1 MIGIVEFDD
10 RNIIGRAL
18 ECVATCNRVDD
29 RSCAE
34 ARIISPERSVL
45 AASDDGMRFASDRE
59 RIRKGLKMNA
69 VQIGKPPSLT
79 EDGGLMRTHG
89 SPRGDEY
96 VTAAE
101 ATNDAT
107 TEAEDDMARRLSQL
121 SHETE
126 GLLSRL
132 VRLRQNL
139 VDIRD
144 AMHDDPQAQSALAEA
159 NEQLVLAALHA
170 ESVAET
176 AVSELGELAR
186 LGQRDPMTNLPNRLL
201 MLDRLE
207 NAIAVAR
214 RRETRI
220 AVLFIDLDNFKHIN
234 DTLGHA
240 AGDQAL
246 KLAARRLQSAVRDS
260 DTVSRHGGE
269 EFLVLLPDISQAA
282 DVALIAQK
290 LLDALAAPG
299 RAGDQRLH
307 LSASI
312 GITIYP
318 EDAEDAH
325 TLISRADAAMYRS
338 KRRGPG
344 GYEFYAQK
352 LSMTRRASGQA

>member
-1 MIGIVEFDD
+1 MKDSRLFKRIERPEFPQASV
-10 RNIIGRAL
+10 AL
-18 ECVATCNRVDD
+18 RRGERGNDGESA
-29 RSCAE
+29 
-34 ARIISPERSVL
+34 AR
-45 AASDDGMRFASDRE
+45 
-59 RIRKGLKMNA
+59 K
-69 VQIGKPPSLT
+69 
-79 EDGGLMRTHG
+79 
-89 SPRGDEY
+89 
-96 VTAAE
+96 
-101 ATNDAT
+101 
-107 TEAEDDMARRLSQL
+107 LSQL
-121 SHETE
+121 SQETD
-126 GLLSRL
+126 GLLTRL

-139 VDIRD
+139 VEIRQ
-144 AMHDDPQAQSALAEA
+144 AMDGAKAQSALAET

-176 AVSELGELAR
+176 AVCELGELAR

-207 NAIAVAR
+207 SAIAAAR

-220 AVLFIDLDNFKHIN
+220 AVLFIDLDHFKRIN

-240 AGDQAL
+240 IGDEAL

-282 DVALIAQK
+282 DAVSIAQK
-290 LLDALAAPG
+290 LLAALAAPARVG
-299 RAGDQRLH
+299 EHRLH
-307 LSASI
+307 LSASV

-318 EDAEDAH
+318 EDAEDAQ

-344 GYEFYAQK
+344 GFEFYAQK
-352 LSMTRRASGQA
+352 LSITRRSHGALGQV

>member
-1 MIGIVEFDD
+1 
-10 RNIIGRAL
+10 
-18 ECVATCNRVDD
+18 
-29 RSCAE
+29 
-34 ARIISPERSVL
+34 
-45 AASDDGMRFASDRE
+45 
-59 RIRKGLKMNA
+59 MNA
-69 VQIGKPPSLT
+69 VHIGKPPSSAG
-79 EDGGLMRTHG
+79 DGGLMRPPG
-89 SPRGDEY
+89 SSRCDEHA
-96 VTAAE
+96 TAAI
-101 ATNDAT
+101 ANDAEVP
-107 TEAEDDMARRLSQL
+107 EAADGTARRLSQL

-132 VRLRQNL
+132 VLLRQNL
-139 VDIRD
+139 VKIRH
-144 AMHDDPQAQSALAEA
+144 AMQDDTHARSALAEA
-159 NEQLVLAALHA
+159 NEQLLLAALHA

-186 LGQRDPMTNLPNRLL
+186 SGQRDPLTNLPNRLL

-220 AVLFIDLDNFKHIN
+220 AVLFIDLDHFKDIN
-234 DTLGHA
+234 DTHGHA
-240 AGDQAL
+240 IGDEAL

-282 DVALIAQK
+282 DAAVIAQK
-290 LLDALAAPG
+290 LLAALAAPG
-299 RAGDQRLH
+299 RAGDHRLH

-318 EDAEDAH
+318 EDAEDAQ

-352 LSMTRRASGQA
+352 LSLTRRAAAPLSGG

>member
-1 MIGIVEFDD
+1 MKDSRLLKRIEHPEFPQA
-10 RNIIGRAL
+10 GA
-18 ECVATCNRVDD
+18 
-29 RSCAE
+29 
-34 ARIISPERSVL
+34 ARGER
-45 AASDDGMRFASDRE
+45 G
-59 RIRKGLKMNA
+59 N
-69 VQIGKPPSLT
+69 
-79 EDGGLMRTHG
+79 
-89 SPRGDEY
+89 GDES
-96 VTAAE
+96 AA
-101 ATNDAT
+101 
-107 TEAEDDMARRLSQL
+107 RKLSQL
-121 SHETE
+121 SQETD
-126 GLLSRL
+126 GLLTRL

-139 VDIRD
+139 VEIRQ
-144 AMHDDPQAQSALAEA
+144 AMDGAKAQSALAET

-186 LGQRDPMTNLPNRLL
+186 LGQRDPLTNLPNRLL

-207 NAIAVAR
+207 SAIATAR

-220 AVLFIDLDNFKHIN
+220 AVLFIDLDHFKRIN

-240 AGDQAL
+240 IGDEAL
-246 KLAARRLQSAVRDS
+246 KLTARRLQSAVRDS

-282 DVALIAQK
+282 DAVSIAQK
-290 LLDALAAPG
+290 LLAALAAPA
-299 RAGDQRLH
+299 RAGEHRLH

-318 EDAEDAH
+318 EDAEDAQ

-344 GYEFYAQK
+344 GFEFYAQN
-352 LSMTRRASGQA
+352 LSITRRSHGALGQV